1 MFSRIR
7 HITVRHLALR
17 SLACLIV
24 CAVAATSC
32 TANADDVSAEL
43 DPVPTSLAYR
53 DGLVLGLAIQSE
65 SRAFSK
71 SLLSGA
77 QEFAEQEGIGLI
89 VADADGSPT
98 LQLERVQ
105 ELIDAGVDAIVL
117 SPVDSTQATEIAELV
132 ADAGLPLLAVSNQ
145 IGSIDQYGAQ
155 YVYPGTVGLIANDD
169 LNMGR
174 IAAGFVQEPV
184 GANIAVLQGN
194 PSAANSNL
202 RLAGFTSA
210 LDALGVDYSIA
221 TRLTGHWEADGA
233 RPACETFAE
242 MPEIDLVFSMSDE
255 MTTGCVMHFQA
266 VGRHDVQFVS
276 IGGSLQGLTML
287 TIGYVL
293 GTVCQAPSTMG
304 ALAIET
310 MSDAFTTGDFNQ
322 GLKISVAKEV
332 TRKTMDECKV
342 GW

>member
-1 MFSRIR
+1 MFPAISDRGR
-7 HITVRHLALR
+7 LR
-17 SLACLIV
+17 SVGLVACLLAFALFAGG
-24 CAVAATSC
+24 CS
-32 TANADDVSAEL
+32 ANADDAAESL
-43 DPVPTSLAYR
+43 QAAPTTLAYR
-53 DGLVLGLAIQSE
+53 EGLVIGLAIQSQT
-65 SRAFSK
+65 RAFSK
-71 SLLSGA
+71 ALRDGA
-77 QEFAEQEGIGLI
+77 QEYAAEVGAGLI
-89 VADADGSPT
+89 VADADGSPAQ
-98 LQLERVQ
+98 QLASVES
-105 ELIDAGVDAIVL
+105 LIDAGVDAIIL
-117 SPVDSTQATEIAELV
+117 SPVDSRQATSIAKVV

-145 IGSIDQYGAQ
+145 IGSVDDFGAQ
-155 YVYPGTVGLIANDD
+155 YVYPGTVGLVANDD

-210 LDALGVDYSIA
+210 LDALGVDYSIKS
-221 TRLTGHWEADGA
+221 RLTGHWEADGA
-233 RPACETFAE
+233 KPACEAFAA

-255 MTTGCVMHFQA
+255 MTTGCVSHFQA
-266 VGRHDVQFVS
+266 VARHDVQFVS

-293 GTVCQAPSTMG
+293 GTVCQAPSIMG
-304 ALAIET
+304 ATAVET
-310 MSDAFTTGDFNQ
+310 MLDAFSTGDFNQ

-332 TRKTMDECKV
+332 TRKTMEECKV